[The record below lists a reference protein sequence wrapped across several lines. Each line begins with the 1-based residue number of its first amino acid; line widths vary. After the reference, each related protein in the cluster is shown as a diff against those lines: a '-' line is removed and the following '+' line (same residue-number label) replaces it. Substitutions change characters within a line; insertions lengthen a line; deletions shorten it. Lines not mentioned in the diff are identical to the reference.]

1 MLESNNREIFIDV
14 CSLSLSQSIGRGRI
28 DREEA
33 LDVRQSRER
42 RDKILAEKKNAKS
55 GYNFKTGYPVTILGN
70 IQAYPN
76 RVLAQKMCVILRKRW
91 PSTGV
96 VWFLV

>member
-42 RDKILAEKKNAKS
+42 RDKILAEKKK
-55 GYNFKTGYPVTILGN
+55 
-70 IQAYPN
+70 
-76 RVLAQKMCVILRKRW
+76 RQKWV
-91 PSTGV
+91 
-96 VWFLV
+96 